1 MNDRKSD
8 HINLAFQAQLAELKN
23 DKRFYYEPLLSG
35 HPQFADEEFDFLGK
49 KVRAPFWVSSMTGG
63 TQNAGEINSRLAQ
76 VCHEFGF
83 GMGLGSCRKLLTD
96 KTYWPDFD
104 LRKTIGDNL
113 PFYANLGIAQ
123 IEELLQTKKTDKIIR
138 LVDELQTDGLILHVN
153 LLQEWFQAEGDH
165 VKNPPIDTVKRLLEK
180 IDFPL
185 IVKEVGQGMG
195 PESLRL
201 LLQLPLAAI
210 EFGAFGGTNFSKL
223 EVLRQQN
230 PESNPFEPLA
240 SVGHSAFEMVNYI
253 KEIVHVEKNIAC
265 KQLII
270 SGGITNFLDG
280 YFLVSH
286 SPLPAV
292 YGQGAAF
299 LKHAQNSYSQLQLF
313 VENQLKGYRL
323 AQALLKVK

>member
-8 HINLAFQAQLAELKN
+8 HINLAFQAQLTELKN

-35 HPQFADEEFDFLGK
+35 HPQSGDEEFIFLGK
-49 KVRAPFWVSSMTGG
+49 KVRTPFWVSSMTGG
-63 TQNAGEINSRLAQ
+63 TKNAGEINSRLAQ
-76 VCHEFGF
+76 VCREFGF

-96 KTYWPDFD
+96 KIFWPDFD
-104 LRKTIGDNL
+104 LRNIIGDNL

-123 IEELLQTKKTDKIIR
+123 VEELLHTKKTDNIIR
-138 LVDELQTDGLILHVN
+138 LVNELQTDGLILHVN
-153 LLQEWFQAEGDH
+153 LMQEWFQPEGDY
-165 VKNPPIDTVKRLLEK
+165 VKNPPIDTIKRLLEK

-195 PESLRL
+195 PKSLRQL
-201 LLQLPLAAI
+201 LKLPLAAI

-223 EVLRQQN
+223 EVLRSDS
-230 PESNPFEPLA
+230 PEANPFEPLVY
-240 SVGHSAFEMVNYI
+240 VGHSAFEMVNYI
-253 KEIVHVEKNIAC
+253 KEIVQDEKNTKC
-265 KQLII
+265 QQLII
-270 SGGITNFLDG
+270 SGGIANFLDG
-280 YFLVSH
+280 YYLVSQ